1 MSARYGGVKTWLAWT
16 DAEHARMVDMHRS
29 GSTFAEIG
37 LAIGRHPAS
46 IHGRMAR
53 TDANGN
59 YIGSTANLPWPEP
72 LSQLARRLR
81 AEGKIYAEICA
92 ATGKSEGQ
100 LRRHFES
107 LAARP
112 ETQPGPKGPALRTCL
127 ACKGRGKHTVFH
139 SPHAGVRLCLR
150 CRQYAARCFDL
161 DTL

>member
-81 AEGKIYAEICA
+81 ADPDALDALGAVGLQMMLGTTGLGPTPNATADPAAQIAAQYA
-92 ATGKSEGQ
+92 
-100 LRRHFES
+100 S
-107 LAARP
+107 LAGLIGFNP
-112 ETQPGPKGPALRTCL
+112 QT
-127 ACKGRGKHTVFH
+127 
-139 SPHAGVRLCLR
+139 
-150 CRQYAARCFDL
+150 DL
-161 DTL
+161 DLWAAFRPRERHLGVLRQRLR